1 MPTEEIK
8 KKLKLLK
15 KIPNYILYENG
26 EGSFDIVNYSLEKK
40 KEEKEG

>member
-8 KKLKLLK
+8 KKPKLLK

-26 EGSFDIVNYSLEKK
+26 GSFDIVNHSLEKK
-40 KEEKEG
+40 KEEKEE